1 MAGVPM
7 GPPCRVCGKLMW
19 KKISEKQEPKGSTVV
34 YECRN
39 DGCLNYVKSGYRLRE
54 KAFEPK

>member
-1 MAGVPM
+1 MP
-7 GPPCRVCGKLMW
+7 CGKLMW
-19 KKISEKQEPKGSTVV
+19 KKVSEKQEPKGNTVV

-54 KAFEPK
+54 KVFEPK